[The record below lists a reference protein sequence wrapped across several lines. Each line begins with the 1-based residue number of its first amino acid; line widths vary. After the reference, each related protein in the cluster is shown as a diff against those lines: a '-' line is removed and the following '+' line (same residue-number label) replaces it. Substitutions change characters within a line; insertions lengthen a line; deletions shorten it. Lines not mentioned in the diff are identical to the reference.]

1 MAQEESGML
10 TVQDIIF
17 LFDDLWPEMKY
28 SAVNRDEC
36 LAQIDQIN
44 AIFQRHQ
51 QDFNE
56 LLQALSTIPGIGLVI
71 GSGLIFSANIATM
84 VPFDKYT
91 TGWALELGII
101 PDNRISAEN
110 YVNYA
115 SRIQDYIRNS
125 EHLSDI
131 VDFVREARVST
142 QFPIAPE

>member
-1 MAQEESGML
+1 ML

-17 LFDDLWPEMKY
+17 LFDDLWPEMEY
-28 SAVNRDEC
+28 SAVHRDEC

-71 GSGLIFSANIATM
+71 GSGLIFSANRDTM
-84 VPFDKYT
+84 IPFDKYT

-110 YVNYA
+110 YVNY
-115 SRIQDYIRNS
+115 SSGVQDHIRNS

-131 VDFVREARVST
+131 VDFVREARVRT